1 MTNIFH
7 LSLYVLVA
15 IAAMMLS
22 MAEGTAFPTG
32 LTVPAALLAL
42 YFNEKHRSIRLR
54 TLTANV
60 LGILAFGLAGAEL
73 LYSQVEDSGFAEER
87 RVLAGAHLLSYLTWI
102 ALFQAKQGR
111 QYWWLLALSVMHV
124 AVGSIL
130 TQDGAFGALIMVYVF
145 LALWTLSV
153 FSLYQASYGFEQAD
167 ADSSDIALQDATA
180 ARSGNRQAEA
190 TPQLAHHRADEFQ
203 GAIQLDP
210 DEHWIN
216 SRFVLGVLSTSLMS
230 LGVGLVFFVLIP
242 RVWVGRQHEFDDEFD
257 APLRNYTGFTNEV
270 QLGELGQILESNR
283 PVMQVRCSHAH
294 TGEEIPVEQAG
305 RMLGFSE
312 PLFRGSVM
320 GRYENGRWHVLEESQ
335 TVAPLVPTRD
345 DRNRIQQRII
355 LHDSNSRTLFGMQPI
370 IGASIDK
377 GLIRPRIDVATMILM
392 RDDEEQAT
400 QGEGDV
406 EYSLISFA
414 GRRRSGPVLYEYRDV
429 KALQI
434 RRDVLPKYLELP
446 EGLSRLRQL
455 ATELDLQ
462 INRFEQSDDP
472 VDLRVAH
479 RIEDYLGHNP
489 DFSYSLKAEIVDG
502 SIDPVEDF
510 LFNRKAGHC
519 EYYASAMALLLRA
532 AGIPSRLVSGFKGG
546 EQSTYSGAFVVEE
559 RHAHA
564 WVEAYINRRWQTF
577 DPTPAAREESVR
589 DVGADR
595 SLLSTVRTAFTAL
608 WQQRIVRLSIEE
620 QQQQIYSPLSE
631 VLKHMAQDLSNLF
644 GGDSR
649 RISEILSDPRRWF
662 SIPMF
667 VGTAVV
673 LLLSFGLKKLWRRVS
688 PESRS
693 LRDWFAVLRRV
704 FSRLLTSDEAT
715 VRIEFYE
722 RFTRLLAREG
732 LKRAA
737 SQTPGEFADEASR
750 RLAERLATAELK
762 GIPDN
767 VAALFYRVRFG
778 QTPLSSDETTRLKS
792 LLSRLEAALA
802 DRPKHGIGHT
812 ESH

>member
-1 MTNIFH
+1 MTGVFH

-22 MAEGTAFPTG
+22 MAEEAAFPTG

-42 YFNEKHRSIRLR
+42 YLNEKRRSIRLR

-60 LGILAFGLAGAEL
+60 LGIVAFALAGAEL
-73 LYSQVEDSGFAEER
+73 LYSQVEESGFAEER

-167 ADSSDIALQDATA
+167 TDSSDVALQGTTVV
-180 ARSGNRQAEA
+180 RQRDRL
-190 TPQLAHHRADEFQ
+190 TGSSSQLAHHRSDEFQ

-210 DEHWIN
+210 DEHWVN

-230 LGVGLVFFVLIP
+230 LGVGMVFFALIP
-242 RVWVGRQHEFDDEFD
+242 RVWVGRQHEFEEDFDE
-257 APLRNYTGFTNEV
+257 PLRSYTGFTNEV

-283 PVMQVRCSHAH
+283 PVMQVRCSHAYS
-294 TGEEIPVEQAG
+294 GEEIPVEQAG

-320 GRYENGRWHVLEESQ
+320 GRYENGRWHVLEESR
-335 TVAPLVPTRD
+335 TAAPLLPMREK
-345 DRNRIQQRII
+345 RNRIQQRII
-355 LHDSNSRTLFGMQPI
+355 LHDSSTRTLFGMHPI
-370 IGASIDK
+370 VAASIDK

-392 RDDEEQAT
+392 RDDEEQAA
-400 QGEGDV
+400 QGNGDV
-406 EYSLISFA
+406 EYSLFA
-414 GRRRSGPVLYEYRDV
+414 FVGRRRRGPSLYEYRDV
-429 KALQI
+429 KAQQI
-434 RRDVLPKYLELP
+434 RREVLPKYLELP
-446 EGLSRLRQL
+446 VGLSRLRQL
-455 ATELDLQ
+455 AANIDSQ
-462 INRFEQSDDP
+462 VNRFEQSDDP
-472 VDLRVAH
+472 IDLRVAH
-479 RIEDYLGHNP
+479 RIEDYLGHSP

-510 LFNRKAGHC
+510 LFNRKSGHC

-532 AGIPSRLVSGFKGG
+532 VGIPSRLVSGFKGG
-546 EQSTYSGAFVVEE
+546 EQSAYTGAFVVEE

-564 WVEAYINRRWQTF
+564 WVEALINNRWQTF
-577 DPTPAAREESVR
+577 DPTPAARAESVR
-589 DVGADR
+589 DVGNER
-595 SLLSTVRTAFTAL
+595 SLLNAARTAFTAL

-631 VLKHMAQDLSNLF
+631 VLKHMAQNMSNLF
-644 GGDSR
+644 GGDSH

-673 LLLSFGLKKLWRRVS
+673 LALSFGMKKLWRRVF

-693 LRDWFAVLRRV
+693 LRDWFAVLRRL
-704 FSRLLTSDEAT
+704 FSRLLAPDEAA

-732 LKRAA
+732 LTRAA

-750 RLAERLATAELK
+750 CLADRLAAAELQ
-762 GIPDN
+762 GIPNN

-778 QTPLSSDETTRLKS
+778 QSPLSPNETTRLKT

-802 DRPKHGIGHT
+802 DRRTQSTPHM

>member
-1 MTNIFH
+1 MTGVFH

-22 MAEGTAFPTG
+22 MAEEAAFPTG

-42 YFNEKHRSIRLR
+42 YLNEKRRTIRLR

-60 LGILAFGLAGAEL
+60 LGVVAFALAGAEL
-73 LYSQVEDSGFAEER
+73 LYSQVEESGFAEER

-167 ADSSDIALQDATA
+167 TDSNDIALQGTTV
-180 ARSGNRQAEA
+180 ARRRDRHVDSSS
-190 TPQLAHHRADEFQ
+190 QLAHHRSDEFQ

-210 DEHWIN
+210 DEHWVN

-230 LGVGLVFFVLIP
+230 LGVGMVFFVLIP
-242 RVWVGRQHEFDDEFD
+242 RVWVGRQHEFEDEFD
-257 APLRNYTGFTNEV
+257 APLRSYTGFTNEV

-283 PVMQVRCSHAH
+283 PVMQVRCSQAH
-294 TGEEIPVEQAG
+294 TGEEILVEQAG

-335 TVAPLVPTRD
+335 TAAPLLPSRD
-345 DRNRIQQRII
+345 KRNRIQQRII
-355 LHDSNSRTLFGMQPI
+355 LHDSSTRTLFGMHPI
-370 IGASIDK
+370 VGASIDT

-392 RDDEEQAT
+392 RDDEEQAA
-400 QGEGDV
+400 QGGGDV
-406 EYSLISFA
+406 EYSLFA
-414 GRRRSGPVLYEYRDV
+414 FVGRRRRGPSLFEYRDV
-429 KALQI
+429 KAMQI
-434 RRDVLPKYLELP
+434 RREVLPKYLELP
-446 EGLSRLRQL
+446 PGLSRLRQL
-455 ATELDLQ
+455 AADIDSQ
-462 INRFEQSDDP
+462 VNRFEQSDDP
-472 VDLRVAH
+472 IDLRVAH

-510 LFNRKAGHC
+510 LFNRKSGHC
-519 EYYASAMALLLRA
+519 EYYASAMALLLRG

-546 EQSTYSGAFVVEE
+546 EQSTYTGAFVVEE

-564 WVEAYINRRWQTF
+564 WVEALINGRWRTF
-577 DPTPAAREESVR
+577 DPTPAAREDSVR
-589 DVGADR
+589 DVGNDR
-595 SLLSTVRTAFTAL
+595 SLLSTARTAFTAL

-620 QQQQIYSPLSE
+620 QQQQIYSPLSD
-631 VLKHMAQDLSNLF
+631 VLKHMAQNVSNLF

-673 LLLSFGLKKLWRRVS
+673 LALSFGMRKLWRRLF

-693 LRDWFAVLRRV
+693 LRDWLAVLRRL
-704 FSRLLTSDEAT
+704 FSRLLAPDEAA

-732 LKRAA
+732 LIRAS
-737 SQTPGEFADEASR
+737 SQTPGEFAEEASR
-750 RLAERLATAELK
+750 RLAERLAAAELEA
-762 GIPDN
+762 IPDN

-778 QTPLSSDETTRLKS
+778 QTLLSSDETTRLKS
-792 LLSRLEAALA
+792 LLGRLEAALA
-802 DRPKHGIGHT
+802 DRRKQTTPQT

>member
-1 MTNIFH
+1 MTGVFH

-22 MAEGTAFPTG
+22 MAEEAAFPTG

-42 YFNEKHRSIRLR
+42 YLNEKRRTIRLR

-60 LGILAFGLAGAEL
+60 LGVVAFALAGGEL
-73 LYSQVEDSGFAEER
+73 LYSQVEESGFAEER

-167 ADSSDIALQDATA
+167 TDSNDIALQGTTV
-180 ARSGNRQAEA
+180 ARRRDRHVESSS
-190 TPQLAHHRADEFQ
+190 QLAHHRSDEFQ
-203 GAIQLDP
+203 GAIQLDS
-210 DEHWIN
+210 DEHWVN

-230 LGVGLVFFVLIP
+230 LGVGMVFFVLIP
-242 RVWVGRQHEFDDEFD
+242 RVWVGRQHEFEDEFD
-257 APLRNYTGFTNEV
+257 APFRSYTGFTNEV

-283 PVMQVRCSHAH
+283 PVMQVRCSQAH
-294 TGEEIPVEQAG
+294 TGEEILVEQAG

-320 GRYENGRWHVLEESQ
+320 GRYENGRWHVLEEIRPQHRCCPRVTNETGFSK
-335 TVAPLVPTRD
+335 
-345 DRNRIQQRII
+345 RII
-355 LHDSNSRTLFGMQPI
+355 LHDSSTRTLFGMHPI
-370 IGASIDK
+370 VGAFIDT

-392 RDDEEQAT
+392 RDDEEQAWLRDVVT
-400 QGEGDV
+400 LSTNCLRLSDVGD
-406 EYSLISFA
+406 A
-414 GRRRSGPVLYEYRDV
+414 VLLFEYRDV
-429 KALQI
+429 KAMQI
-434 RRDVLPKYLELP
+434 RREVLLKYLELP
-446 EGLSRLRQL
+446 PGLSRLRQL
-455 ATELDLQ
+455 AADIDSQ
-462 INRFEQSDDP
+462 VNRFEQSDDP
-472 VDLRVAH
+472 IDLRVAH

-510 LFNRKAGHC
+510 LFNRKSGHC
-519 EYYASAMALLLRA
+519 EYYASAMALLLRG

-546 EQSTYSGAFVVEE
+546 EQSTYTGAFVVEE

-564 WVEAYINRRWQTF
+564 WVEALINGRWRTF
-577 DPTPAAREESVR
+577 DPTPAAREDSVR
-589 DVGADR
+589 DVGNDR
-595 SLLSTVRTAFTAL
+595 SLLSTARTAFTAL

-620 QQQQIYSPLSE
+620 QQQQIYSPLSD
-631 VLKHMAQDLSNLF
+631 VLKHMAQNVSNLF

-673 LLLSFGLKKLWRRVS
+673 LALSFGMRKLWRRLF

-693 LRDWFAVLRRV
+693 LRDWLAVLRRL
-704 FSRLLTSDEAT
+704 FSRLLAPDEAA

-732 LKRAA
+732 LIRAS
-737 SQTPGEFADEASR
+737 SQTPGEFAEEASR
-750 RLAERLATAELK
+750 RLAERLAAAELEA
-762 GIPDN
+762 IPDN

-778 QTPLSSDETTRLKS
+778 QTLLSSDETTRLKS
-792 LLSRLEAALA
+792 LLGRLEAALA
-802 DRPKHGIGHT
+802 DRRKQTTPQT